1 MTENTVPQ
9 LTARFDELSQRL
21 PDEGIEF
28 WFARDLMEPL
38 GYVRWENFITAIQR
52 AIKSCKSIGYDEYDH
67 FRGVTKMVK
76 LGSGAER
83 PVDDFMLTRYAC
95 YLIAQNGDPRKQA
108 IAFAQSYFAVQTR
121 KQELIEDRMRLQARL
136 EARDRLRESEKTLSQ
151 NIYERGVDDDGFG
164 RIRAQGDA
172 ALFGGHTTQMMKDKY
187 GIAQTR
193 PLADFLPTLTI
204 AAKNLATEMTNH
216 NVQQADLQGERAI
229 TREHVQNN
237 QSVRDM
243 LGQRNIKPEQLPAE
257 EDIKKLERRVKADE
271 KKLEKQS
278 GKLPRPNSED

>member
-1 MTENTVPQ
+1 MADPTVPR
-9 LTARFDELSQRL
+9 LTAQFDDISQRM

-38 GYVRWENFITAIQR
+38 GYARWENFTTAIQR
-52 AIKSCKSIGYDEYDH
+52 AIESCKSTGYNEDDH
-67 FRGVTKMVK
+67 FRGVTKMVL

-95 YLIAQNGDPRKQA
+95 YLIAQNGDPRKPA

-121 KQELIEDRMRLQARL
+121 KQELIEDRMRLQARM

-151 NIYERGVDDDGFG
+151 NIYERGVDDVGFG

-172 ALFGGHTTQMMKDKY
+172 TLFGGHTTQMMKDKY
-187 GIAQTR
+187 GIVQTR
-193 PLADFLPTLTI
+193 PLADFLPTLTM

-216 NVQQADLQGERAI
+216 NVVQASLQGERAI
-229 TREHVQNN
+229 AQEHVQNN
-237 QSVRDM
+237 QSVRDI
-243 LGQRNIKPEQLPAE
+243 LDQRGIKPEHLPAE
-257 EDIKKLERRVKADE
+257 EDIKKLQRRVKSEE

-278 GKLPRPNSED
+278 GKLPKPNDAH